1 MVFLQVY
8 TFGVRDG
15 KEERETCPKSAHNRL
30 TGISAPVDATHK
42 SAPGLTV
49 LKIFNTIISLNLSIR
64 HYNTLKKNLHPCFK
78 NPHNYC
84 YICSNSNLRKN
95 WLTLLLGGLRSLSRG
110 CSVCHLHQNL
120 NWHFMSHDSH
130 PLKFNDY

>member
-64 HYNTLKKNLHPCFK
+64 HYNTLKKIFILVSKTHTIIVTSASS
-78 NPHNYC
+78 
-84 YICSNSNLRKN
+84 ICVKIGS
-95 WLTLLLGGLRSLSRG
+95 
-110 CSVCHLHQNL
+110 
-120 NWHFMSHDSH
+120 
-130 PLKFNDY
+130 PYY